1 MKNNWFCPNCGQPME
16 AQRHVDNSTGRITW
30 TIGCLNPK
38 HFHTH
43 GYMNAAIAETAETYD
58 LTLVDIYGLTKD
70 HPEWFLDDGIHLTD
84 EGASAVADAVAEAV
98 LTD

>member
-1 MKNNWFCPNCGQPME
+1 
-16 AQRHVDNSTGRITW
+16 
-30 TIGCLNPK
+30 
-38 HFHTH
+38 
-43 GYMNAAIAETAETYD
+43 MNAAIAETAEAYD

>member
-1 MKNNWFCPNCGQPME
+1 MSSSI
-16 AQRHVDNSTGRITW
+16 ASRASSSAHRRHPILKNSTPGETY
-30 TIGCLNPK
+30 G
-38 HFHTH
+38 HTAAV
-43 GYMNAAIAETAETYD
+43 YDSMNAAIAETAETYD